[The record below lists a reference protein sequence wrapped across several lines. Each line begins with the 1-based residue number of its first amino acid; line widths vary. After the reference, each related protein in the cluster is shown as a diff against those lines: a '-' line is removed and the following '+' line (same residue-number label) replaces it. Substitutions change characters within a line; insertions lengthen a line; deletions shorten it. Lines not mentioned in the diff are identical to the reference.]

1 MGLEMN
7 SECYLCQMERN
18 LSAVRKLGSDAKA
31 TEFAKAMMEMY
42 LRSPADVSSPYYG
55 PVIAELLHEHYG
67 VDIDRYRQEKAEANN
82 FVLARLDAIRSRVEG
97 AEDPLLAGIQYAI
110 LGNFLDYATL
120 REEVTMERLEE
131 MLADAEKM
139 ELDMEVLARLRREL
153 AESKKLLV
161 LTDNAGEIGFDRVLA
176 EQIQRIYPHLE
187 ITFCVRGGP
196 AANDATRED
205 AALVGVP
212 FPVVD
217 TGSKIAGVLP
227 GYISEEAKNA
237 MEEADVILSKGQAN
251 VECLYGSGYN
261 IYYAFLIKCSR
272 FINLF
277 GKAKMTPM
285 LLSERG

>member
-237 MEEADVILSKGQAN
+237 MEPLAVLLGN
-251 VECLYGSGYN
+251 VLKY
-261 IYYAFLIKCSR
+261 R
-272 FINLF
+272 
-277 GKAKMTPM
+277 
-285 LLSERG
+285 

>member
-1 MGLEMN
+1 MSLEMN

-42 LRSPADVSSPYYG
+42 LQAPADVSSPYYG

-217 TGSKIAGVLP
+217 TGSKIAGILP

-285 LLSERG
+285 LIRERK